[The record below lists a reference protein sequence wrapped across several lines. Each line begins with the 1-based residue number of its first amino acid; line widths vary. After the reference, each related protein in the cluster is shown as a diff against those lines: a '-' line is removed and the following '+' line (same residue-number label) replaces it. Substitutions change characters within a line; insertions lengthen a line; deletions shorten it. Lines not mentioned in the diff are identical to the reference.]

1 MRISYN
7 WLRKYISIDLS
18 AKKISDILT
27 EIGLSVKNVIKK
39 KNRRNRRFYFG
50 CRNYP

>member
-39 KNRRNRRFYFG
+39 KQEKQKILFWM
-50 CRNYP
+50 